1 VPIRRRWGSRVSRVP
16 PPRCVL
22 LVAGRC
28 LGCCVG
34 EDFGWGGRVRFCCC
48 AGERGGS
55 GADRKLGGEEVGAR
69 GEERERWIWFGVV
82 YICLLRLF
90 LTVES

>member
-1 VPIRRRWGSRVSRVP
+1 VGAYAFAVVQGRGEAAAQTTNWEGRR
-16 PPRCVL
+16 C
-22 LVAGRC
+22 
-28 LGCCVG
+28 
-34 EDFGWGGRVRFCCC
+34 
-48 AGERGGS
+48 
-55 GADRKLGGEEVGAR
+55 GAR